1 MRGYDLRMHD
11 GETRGRGLRP
21 GHDNR
26 QTHRVIYALRESAGP
41 PRPQRR
47 RPRTSIHMIRTDR
60 TTSTT
65 RDAQATGS
73 PGPPHHA
80 PHIRIIRHAAA
91 ARGDAP
97 EMRPIRRD
105 ATGCTP
111 LCTQAMAAAHTHSPN
126 DSTVNHTY
134 THRGPQTAPAG
145 EATGPKVSSKRQRVS
160 QP

>member
-11 GETRGRGLRP
+11 GETAVVSP
-21 GHDNR
+21 GSR
-26 QTHRVIYALRESAGP
+26 QTHRVYRRTALSPHQCARTA
-41 PRPQRR
+41 
-47 RPRTSIHMIRTDR
+47 PRTSIHRFAPTRHDQHDPGRTGDR
-60 TTSTT
+60 VTGTAAPRTAHTDHTT
-65 RDAQATGS
+65 RGRR
-73 PGPPHHA
+73 P
-80 PHIRIIRHAAA
+80 RRC
-91 ARGDAP
+91 AP